1 MLDLVFL
8 RFEVLNA
15 RGNVKSAVE
24 EGKGESVG
32 AYTIALGALMPGAQ
46 HVHSLSC
53 KVLLLIPL
61 PLGRLSAH
69 STVRQHGRPT
79 PFCDPVSPFSRR
91 PLGQVRLRSC
101 FSLFLICAVAV
112 VIMHIF
118 LAWTPYDL
126 SAERTLSA
134 GLPTSPPRGAC
145 FSRLHCLDCK
155 EWVKGWGSCTAHKY
169 STDPRLAVGKEEQL
183 PTIAAPAADLTPSSS
198 AAAESKKT
206 SYHRRLAALA
216 LLLPL
221 AFFLSFPRDLLS
233 TGVGCHHS
241 RFSHSEIAK
250 CPTQPAPRSVG
261 ADWNPVGDDEYK
273 KLAVQRFSGAIKVVS
288 PSFRSYSGNT
298 CLSTRSTTESCASPH
313 LFLKA
318 DGELRRLW
326 YTR

>member
-1 MLDLVFL
+1 
-8 RFEVLNA
+8 
-15 RGNVKSAVE
+15 
-24 EGKGESVG
+24 
-32 AYTIALGALMPGAQ
+32 
-46 HVHSLSC
+46 
-53 KVLLLIPL
+53 
-61 PLGRLSAH
+61 
-69 STVRQHGRPT
+69 
-79 PFCDPVSPFSRR
+79 
-91 PLGQVRLRSC
+91 
-101 FSLFLICAVAV
+101 
-112 VIMHIF
+112 
-118 LAWTPYDL
+118 
-126 SAERTLSA
+126 
-134 GLPTSPPRGAC
+134 
-145 FSRLHCLDCK
+145 
-155 EWVKGWGSCTAHKY
+155 
-169 STDPRLAVGKEEQL
+169 VGKEEQL
-183 PTIAAPAADLTPSSS
+183 PTVAAPAADLTPSSS